1 MAYSNIALIRC
12 HPADVIRI
20 LRHQIR
26 IQVVKSAAHL
36 IGVLLVYAKDDG
48 LGIAIGIPHEL
59 RQMAC
64 DGLSTRPQ
72 SDDPLEILGLVL
84 AVWNLVAEA
93 ILHALRRPP
102 ARSIHIRDNAMDP
115 VRRQESV
122 LNSLPQAV
130 GVNRVAKIV
139 IGIPVVVSQRG
150 GRHSQLVSGLE
161 IFQNFAPVALIPG
174 AAPVALVYY
183 YQVEEIRLVLPE
195 EARTPLIL
203 GQRLVD
209 GKVHLP
215 ALDCL
220 AVFDRPAG
228 ISKGRK
234 GLVLGIIDE
243 YVSVCQIE
251 DAWPALLV
259 PRVPSRFP

>member
-1 MAYSNIALIRC
+1 MADSDVSLIRR
-12 HPADVIRI
+12 HPADIIRI

-36 IGVLLVYAKDDG
+36 IDVLLVYAKDDG

-64 DGLSTRPQ
+64 DGLRACPQ
-72 SDDPLEILGLVL
+72 GDDSLEILGLVL
-84 AVWNLVAEA
+84 PVWNLVAEA
-93 ILHALRRPP
+93 ILHSLRRPP
-102 ARSIHIRDNAMDP
+102 ARSIHIGHNAMDP

-130 GVNRVAKIV
+130 GINRVAKIV
-139 IGIPVVVSQRG
+139 IGIAVVIPQRG
-150 GRHSQLVSGLE
+150 CRHSQLISGLE

-209 GKVHLP
+209 GKVHLR
-215 ALDCL
+215 LL
-220 AVFDRPAG
+220 
-228 ISKGRK
+228 I
-234 GLVLGIIDE
+234 
-243 YVSVCQIE
+243 
-251 DAWPALLV
+251 AWPFSIVQRASPKGAKVLSLGSSMSMFLSA
-259 PRVPSRFP
+259 R